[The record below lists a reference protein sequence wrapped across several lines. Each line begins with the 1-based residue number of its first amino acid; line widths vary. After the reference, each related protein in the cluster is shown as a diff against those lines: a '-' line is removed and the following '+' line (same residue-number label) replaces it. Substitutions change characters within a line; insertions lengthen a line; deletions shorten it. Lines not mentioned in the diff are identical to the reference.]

1 MAGFKAVDP
10 ERLELMRALG
20 ARPWQIFWKARFPSA
35 LPYIFA
41 GLDMAAVFS
50 VVGAVVGEFVGAQ
63 RGLGTLILSMNAQM
77 DTAGTFSV
85 FVVLAVVGVIIHKT
99 LRMVE
104 RRLLFWSGDHMRAIG
119 S

>member
-1 MAGFKAVDP
+1 
-10 ERLELMRALG
+10 
-20 ARPWQIFWKARFPSA
+20 
-35 LPYIFA
+35 
-41 GLDMAAVFS
+41 MAAVLA

-85 FVVLAVVGVIIHKT
+85 FIILALVGVVLHQAMRVI
-99 LRMVE
+99 E
-104 RRLLFWSGDHMRAIG
+104 RRLLFWSGDDMRVIG